1 MAAAQSATIVHLD
14 SRLSC
19 PGAAQFIASRFVT
32 FHALI
37 AVPYLRVVASVA
49 HHGILTRSAVRTSS
63 CTAGNQ
69 SAQDDLSDHFGK
81 VVHKKILLVPS
92 EATQSEC
99 QVALQTDCSRSDW
112 PCRASACAESRRWSA
127 RARLVP
133 AGTSDGW
140 QTLNANPRPV
150 CCQGAAGP
158 HPATP
163 APPLS
168 PRQAR
173 LPEMPSGRGRGS
185 A

>member
-1 MAAAQSATIVHLD
+1 MPLVRCEVRKPTFAWSFLERLLQTDVRRSMLTVECQRLPKAVGGGIVVLAAAQSATIVHLD

-69 SAQDDLSDHFGK
+69 RAQDDLSDHFGK

-92 EATQSEC
+92 EAAWSDC
-99 QVALQTDCSRSDW
+99 QVALQTDS
-112 PCRASACAESRRWSA
+112 CR
-127 RARLVP
+127 L
-133 AGTSDGW
+133 G
-140 QTLNANPRPV
+140 
-150 CCQGAAGP
+150 
-158 HPATP
+158 
-163 APPLS
+163 
-168 PRQAR
+168 
-173 LPEMPSGRGRGS
+173 
-185 A
+185 